1 MREREAAAL
10 RSKWDHT
17 ESQRT
22 QANKQF
28 KFWTEF
34 LLFFVLLFS
43 NLVLSLKESKRRSGC
58 ITANTECTQPF
69 WKFGVRVVTAF
80 LYHSFWMMT
89 TGLGGE
95 ASLLLKSFL
104 VVIQKQKSEYIRK
117 GDKTERTTETV
128 RKLIE
133 GQCISLEIST
143 CAAELSNE
151 KISGGKC
158 TQAHIAGSSAGHSPQ
173 RHKQRKRG
181 GQNHDCGLE
190 LRGMV
195 VPRKNR
201 APGAL
206 NFTCRMHCSH
216 MRRKKRGWKHSL
228 HRLKPSLNLHS
239 GLNATL

>member
-1 MREREAAAL
+1 M
-10 RSKWDHT
+10 K
-17 ESQRT
+17 RT
-22 QANKQF
+22 TK
-28 KFWTEF
+28 
-34 LLFFVLLFS
+34 
-43 NLVLSLKESKRRSGC
+43 
-58 ITANTECTQPF
+58 
-69 WKFGVRVVTAF
+69 
-80 LYHSFWMMT
+80 
-89 TGLGGE
+89 GE
-95 ASLLLKSFL
+95 K
-104 VVIQKQKSEYIRK
+104 I
-117 GDKTERTTETV
+117 ERTTEKQSV
-128 RKLIE
+128 RKLVE
-133 GQCISLEIST
+133 GQCLEDIETSTSVLGIST

-181 GQNHDCGLE
+181 GQDHDCGLE

-228 HRLKPSLNLHS
+228 HRLKPSLNSHS
-239 GLNATL
+239 GRLNATL